1 MSMNARSLLRCLAVL
16 SLTLNV
22 ATASA
27 AENSYQELVS
37 LFQRWRTFEVP
48 ERLDGA
54 PDYTAAAMQRKHE
67 GLRQLQ
73 AELAAM
79 DVKGWPVEQ
88 QVDYHL
94 VRAEM
99 NGLDFRLRVLAPWQR
114 DPSFYASIRTSQS
127 DTPAEEGPTIHGAV
141 RLWKYPFWPQTSL
154 SVLAPLSA
162 ADQQRLARELQQIP
176 PLLEQARKNLTGNA
190 RDLWVGGIKTHQQ
203 QGATLAQVAEKT
215 KGASRELRAAVEKA
229 RSANRDFVAWLQQQA
244 PAKTGPSG
252 LGKDDYTW
260 HLRNVLLVPMTWQD
274 EVTIMQREL
283 ARAHASLLLEEQRNR
298 QLPPLDPVAGP
309 EQFAQLQDRSIR
321 KYLDFMEK
329 KEILPVKP
337 YYEQALRERVFE
349 YSPEATRHFFHQATH
364 REPMTLWTHFYHYWD
379 MAQAQAEPH
388 ASQIRRSPSLYN
400 IWMNRAEG
408 MATVME
414 EWMMHAG
421 LYDDNPRAREIVW
434 IMLANRAARGLSSL
448 YAFDNRVTMAGAS
461 DMHVNGTPRGWM
473 RRDLD
478 LLGFEQLL
486 YMRQPGYGP
495 SYVTGARMLDALMM
509 ERKAQLGDQ
518 FTMRGFFAEVNA
530 AGMIPVSLLRW
541 QLTGH
546 DDEIR
551 ELLRVFRPEN

>member
-1 MSMNARSLLRCLAVL
+1 MSMTARWSLRYLVVL
-16 SLTLNV
+16 GLLLNV
-22 ATASA
+22 AATSA
-27 AENSYQELVS
+27 AEGSYQDLLG
-37 LFQRWRTFEVP
+37 LFQRWRTFEMP
-48 ERLDGA
+48 ARAQGA
-54 PDYTAAAMQRKHE
+54 PDYTAAAMQSKRA
-67 GLRQLQ
+67 GLQQLQ
-73 AELAAM
+73 AELAAI
-79 DVKGWPVEQ
+79 DPTRWPVEQ

-99 NGLDFRLRVLAPWQR
+99 NGLDFHLRVLAPWQR
-114 DPSFYASIRTSQS
+114 DPAFYASIRTSQS

-141 RLWKYPFWPQTSL
+141 RLWKYSFWPHTSHT
-154 SVLAPLSA
+154 VIAPLSA
-162 ADQQRLARELQQIP
+162 ADQQRLARELEQIP
-176 PLLEQARKNLTGNA
+176 PLLEQARRNLTGNA
-190 RDLWVGGIKTHQQ
+190 HDLWVGGIRTHQL
-203 QGATLAQVAEKT
+203 QGTTLAQVAEKT
-215 KGASRELRAAVEKA
+215 KDASRELRLAVEKA
-229 RSANRDFVAWLQQQA
+229 RAANGAFVAWLQRQA
-244 PAKTGPSG
+244 PQKNGPSG

-260 HLRNVLLVPMTWQD
+260 HLRNVLLVPMTWD
-274 EVTIMQREL
+274 EEVTIMQREL

-298 QLPPLDPVAGP
+298 QLPPLNPATSA
-309 EQFAQLQDRSIR
+309 EAFAQLQDRSIR

-329 KEILPVKP
+329 KDILQVKP
-337 YYEQALRERVFE
+337 YYEQAIRERVFE

-379 MAQAQAEPH
+379 MAQAQQEPH
-388 ASQIRRSPSLYN
+388 PSRIRRSPSLYN
-400 IWMNRAEG
+400 IWMSRSEG

-478 LLGFEQLL
+478 LLGYEQLL

-509 ERKAQLGDQ
+509 ERKQQLGEQ
-518 FTMRGFFAEVNA
+518 FTMSGFFQELNA
-530 AGMIPVSLLRW
+530 AGMIPVSLLRL
-541 QLTGH
+541 QLTGR

-551 ELLRVFRPEN
+551 ALWQPERDK

>member
-1 MSMNARSLLRCLAVL
+1 MSMTVRWPLRGLVVLGLL
-16 SLTLNV
+16 LNV
-22 ATASA
+22 AAASA
-27 AENSYQELVS
+27 AEGSYEDLRS
-37 LFQRWRTFEVP
+37 LFQKWRAFEVP
-48 ERLDGA
+48 ERLQGA
-54 PDYTAAAMQRKHE
+54 PDYTAAAMQRKRE

-73 AELAAM
+73 AELAAI
-79 DVKGWPVEQ
+79 DPTPWPVEQ

-99 NGLDFRLRVLAPWQR
+99 NGLDFHLRVLMPWQR

-141 RLWKYPFWPQTSL
+141 RLWKYPFWPHTSL
-154 SVLAPLSA
+154 RGIEPLSS
-162 ADQQRLARELQQIP
+162 ADQLRLAKELETIP
-176 PLLEQARKNLTGNA
+176 PLLKQARTNLTGNA
-190 RDLWVGGIKTHQQ
+190 RDLWVGGIKTHQE
-203 QGATLAQVAEKT
+203 QGEMLTEVAGKT
-215 KGASRELRAAVEKA
+215 KGSSRELRLAVEKA
-229 RSANRDFVAWLQQQA
+229 RTANRDFVAWLQQQA
-244 PAKTGPSG
+244 PTKTAPSG
-252 LGKDDYTW
+252 IGKDDYTW
-260 HLRNVLLVPMTWQD
+260 HLRNVLLVPMTWD
-274 EVTIMQREL
+274 EEVTTMQREL

-298 QLPPLDPVAGP
+298 QLPPLDPVASP
-309 EQFAQLQDRSIR
+309 EAFAQLQDRAIR

-329 KEILPVKP
+329 KDILPIKR
-337 YYEQALRERVFE
+337 YYEQALRERVFG
-349 YSPEATRHFFHQATH
+349 YSPEATRNFFHQATH

-379 MAQAQAEPH
+379 KAQEQQEPH

-400 IWMNRAEG
+400 IWMSRSEG

-448 YAFDNRVTMAGAS
+448 YASDNRVTMAGAS
-461 DMHVNGTPRGWM
+461 EMHVKGTPRGWM
-473 RRDLD
+473 SPNLD

-509 ERKAQLGDQ
+509 ERKEQLGDE
-518 FTMRGFFAEVNA
+518 FTMRGFFEEVNA
-530 AGMIPVSLLRW
+530 AGVIPVSLLRW
-541 QLTGH
+541 QLTGR

-551 ELLRVFRPEN
+551 ALSRK